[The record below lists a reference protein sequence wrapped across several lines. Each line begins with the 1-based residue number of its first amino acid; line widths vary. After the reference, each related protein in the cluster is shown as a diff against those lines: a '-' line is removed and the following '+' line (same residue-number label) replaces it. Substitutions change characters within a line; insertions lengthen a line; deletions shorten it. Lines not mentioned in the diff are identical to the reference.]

1 MSTDVLIAFF
11 AMTRS
16 RRVYVHCV
24 RESRNFVHVSPRTWR
39 EGWREGCPRR
49 RRAAWTTITNASRR
63 ACTRLYTRES
73 ACTHTHTHAHV
84 RNSAFLPLARSVG
97 HRTRGRS
104 KINGRGGYARS
115 LLAARQCWRT
125 DVDRGSQT
133 ALRRMHSGASRNHQD
148 GKTARVRTHV
158 HVRRKARPTNATV
171 LSTRYFGLETL
182 NS

>member
-1 MSTDVLIAFF
+1 MSTAF
-11 AMTRS
+11 AS
-16 RRVYVHCV
+16 REISSTSLLALGERAV
-24 RESRNFVHVSPRTWR
+24 REDDARPGRQLRMPVVALVR
-39 EGWREGCPRR
+39 G
-49 RRAAWTTITNASRR
+49 
-63 ACTRLYTRES
+63 YTR
-73 ACTHTHTHAHV
+73 ARARVHTHTHAHV

-158 HVRRKARPTNATV
+158 HREARPTNATV